1 MKKTLL
7 FAALAAL
14 IVGCAK
20 KEQPK
25 PAAAP
30 APAKPAVVFVA
41 SVNFAKGD
49 VQKLL
54 SGTWKK
60 AVLGD
65 SLFTGDCLA
74 IADKSELE
82 LKDAQGQ
89 LHKLAGPQTDEVT
102 TLLQKAAAAPEAKQE
117 SKVLK
122 NLKKIEGKKE
132 ALTEQTPTAVA
143 GIRGTQKRKPMP
155 DSTAA
160 SDTTK

>member
-14 IVGCAK
+14 ILGCAK

-30 APAKPAVVFVA
+30 VPAKPASVAFVCF
-41 SVNFAKGD
+41 VKGD
-49 VQKLL
+49 VQKLI
-54 SGTWKK
+54 SGTWMP

-65 SLFTGDCLA
+65 SLYAGDCLN
-74 IADKSELE
+74 ITDKAELE
-82 LKDAQGQ
+82 LNDAQG
-89 LHKLAGPQTDEVT
+89 KLVKLLGPQTDEVT

-132 ALTEQTPTAVA
+132 ALTETTPTAVA
-143 GIRGTQKRKPMP
+143 GIRGAQKRKPMP
-155 DSTAA
+155 DTTAVE
-160 SDTTK
+160 DTTK